1 MKTTTDI
8 KKSPYQIGGQAVIE
22 GVMMRGKKMYTI
34 AVRKPDKTIETVNTL
49 LKTSNSKIKKLPII
63 RGIVAF
69 GSSVAMGTKIVKKSA
84 EMAGLEDFTD
94 EEPETKFEKF
104 LFDKFGD
111 KLMDYMLFLSF
122 AISICIALLFFVFLP
137 VWLSRFTMP
146 LIGENTWA
154 LGIIEGFVRILIF
167 IMYILA
173 VSRMKDI
180 QMFFQYHGAE
190 HKAINC
196 YEDNKELTVENV
208 RSYSPLNK
216 RCGTSFLVIVM
227 IISMA
232 LFMFIQT
239 DTIWI
244 RFGFRIILLPVI
256 AGLSYE
262 AIKWT
267 SRHDSLFVNIISFPG
282 MCLQRI
288 TTSEPTDSQIE
299 VAIESLNKV
308 IDYEIKGVSWE
319 KINETGSEI
328 QELLAYGKKILSDA
342 EIENSSLDTEL
353 LLMKA
358 SAISREDILTYPE
371 KIIDKDTADNF
382 KRLVEMRAANMP
394 LKYITNNCEFMSLD
408 FYVDKNVLIPR
419 PDTEILVE
427 HVINE
432 INEIGK
438 DSEKPVQVLDLCT
451 GSGCIAVSIAK
462 YCENVKLLATDISS
476 DVLSIAKRN
485 AEKNGV
491 SDKITFTRNDV
502 LNEELLSET
511 KFDVIVSNPPYILTA
526 DIEGL
531 QPDIK
536 QYEPISALDGGT
548 DGLDFYRA
556 ITSNAPRLLN
566 SGGKLI
572 FEIGFDQS
580 AEVSALLSQNGFMN
594 IQTLKDLSGN
604 DRVVCGEISK

>member
-8 KKSPYQIGGQAVIE
+8 KKAPYQIGGQAVIE

-49 LKTSNSKIKKLPII
+49 LKTSDSKLKKLPII

-69 GSSVAMGTKIVKKSA
+69 GSSVAMGTKIVMKSA
-84 EMAGLEDFTD
+84 EMSGLEDFTED
-94 EEPETKFEKF
+94 EPETKFEKF

-122 AISICIALLFFVFLP
+122 AFSICIALLFFVFLP

-146 LIGENTWA
+146 LIGEQTWA
-154 LGIIEGFVRILIF
+154 LGIIEGFVRIVIF
-167 IMYILA
+167 VVYVLA
-173 VSRMKDI
+173 ISRMKDI

-239 DTIWI
+239 DIIWI
-244 RFGFRIILLPVI
+244 RFGFRILLLPVI

-299 VAIESLNKV
+299 VAIASLNKV

-358 SAISREDILTYPE
+358 ADISREDIFTYPE
-371 KIIDKDTADNF
+371 KIIDKDTSDNF

-427 HVINE
+427 HAIKE
-432 INEIGK
+432 INECEIVL
-438 DSEKPVQVLDLCT
+438 DKPLQVLDLCT

-462 YCENVKLLATDISS
+462 HCENVKILATDISPS
-476 DVLSIAKRN
+476 ALSIAKRN
-485 AEKNGV
+485 AEKIEV
-491 SDKITFTRNDV
+491 SDRIEFIKSDI
-502 LNEELLSET
+502 LNEEFHTEMR
-511 KFDVIVSNPPYILTA
+511 FDVIISNPPYIKTS

-536 QYEPISALDGGT
+536 QYEPISALDGGA

-556 ITSNAPRLLN
+556 IASNSPRLLN
-566 SGGKLI
+566 SGGKLML
-572 FEIGFDQS
+572 EIGFDQS
-580 AEVSALLSQNGFMN
+580 TEVSKLLSENGFMN
-594 IQTLKDLSGN
+594 IKTLKDLSGN
-604 DRVVCGEISK
+604 DRVVYGEINK

>member
-8 KKSPYQIGGQAVIE
+8 KKAPYQIGGQAVIE

-49 LKTSNSKIKKLPII
+49 LKTSDSKFKKLPII

-69 GSSVAMGTKIVKKSA
+69 GSSVAMGTKIVMKSA
-84 EMAGLEDFTD
+84 ELAGLEDLAD

-111 KLMDYMLFLSF
+111 KLMDYVLFFSF
-122 AISICIALLFFVFLP
+122 AVSICIALLFFVFLP
-137 VWLSRFTMP
+137 VWISRFTMP
-146 LIGENTWA
+146 LIGEQTWA

-167 IMYILA
+167 VVYVLA
-173 VSRMKDI
+173 ISRMKDI

-196 YEDNKELTVENV
+196 YEDDKELTVENV

-244 RFGFRIILLPVI
+244 RFGFRIALLPII

-267 SRHDSLFVNIISFPG
+267 SRHDSFFVNMISFPG

-288 TTSEPTDSQIE
+288 TTAEPNDSQIE
-299 VAIESLNKV
+299 VAIASLNKV
-308 IDYEIKGVSWE
+308 IDYELKGVSWE

-328 QELLAYGKKILSDA
+328 QELLTYGKQTLSDV
-342 EIENSSLDTEL
+342 EIESSSLDTEL
-353 LLMKA
+353 LLMHAA
-358 SAISREDILTYPE
+358 SVSREDILTYPE
-371 KIIDKDTADNF
+371 KIIDKDTVAEF
-382 KRLVEMRAANMP
+382 KRLVEKRAANMP
-394 LKYITNNCEFMSLD
+394 LKYITNSCEFMSLD
-408 FYVDKNVLIPR
+408 FYVDEDVLIPR

-427 HVINE
+427 HAVKE
-432 INEIGK
+432 INEN
-438 DSEKPVQVLDLCT
+438 DLVNVLDLCT

-462 YCENVKLLATDISS
+462 LCENAVVTAADIS
-476 DVLSIAKRN
+476 DAALSIAKRN
-485 AEKNGV
+485 GENLEV
-491 SDKITFTRNDV
+491 SDRVTFVKNDI
-502 LNEELLSET
+502 LNEAFPSDT
-511 KFDVIVSNPPYILTA
+511 KFDVIVSNPPYIKTS

-536 QYEPISALDGGT
+536 QYEPISALDGGA

-556 ITSNAPRLLN
+556 IASKTPSLLTP
-566 SGGKLI
+566 GGKLML
-572 FEIGFDQS
+572 EIGFDQS
-580 AEVSALLSQNGFMN
+580 ADVSELLSRNGFAD
-594 IQTLKDLSGN
+594 IQTYKDLAGN
-604 DRVVCGEISK
+604 DRVVIGVILQ